1 MAGIGA
7 AAREQRAA
15 ALDAWLA
22 RLLAAGLREAAG
34 RGTKDGLR
42 TDGRTADGLRTDGRT
57 ADGLRTDGVAAD
69 GVALVAVGGLGRRQC
84 APYGDLDLVLLHA
97 GVPGMDELAGA
108 VWYPI
113 WDARL
118 GLDHSVRTI
127 PEALSVAHDDV
138 KVALGLLDA
147 RHVAGDRELS
157 ARLVAAAA
165 DQWRRTAIR
174 QLPALR
180 EATTARWQAHG
191 ELAFLL
197 EGDLKEAAGG
207 LRDVG
212 LLRAIAFAGISD
224 SLRPAVR
231 AAHLRLLDTRDAL
244 HRSVGRRVD
253 RLLAQE
259 RAAVAGLLGLRQL
272 QLGASDAALRP
283 GAVVDDGDALLR
295 RVAGDAR
302 TISHALDDAWRAA
315 DRFRSGRFRSADG
328 PPVRRPVARD
338 VVEHDGELVLARTA
352 IGARPDPSL
361 SLRVAAAAASAQL
374 PIARA
379 TCEWLAAYCPPLPTP
394 WPPAARA
401 ALITLLGAG
410 PGLVTTWET
419 CDRYGLVDG
428 WLPEWPRMRSLPQ
441 HNPVHRF
448 TLDRHLVQA
457 AAEATGYAREVD
469 RPDLLLLGAFLH
481 DVGKGLGGASADH
494 SLAGAP
500 VAGRIARRIGL
511 PPAEVALIEK
521 LVRLHL
527 LLPEVAT
534 RRDLSDPVTIAGV
547 AEAVGDTTT
556 LDLLHGLARADARA
570 TGPAAWSDWKAR
582 LIAELVR
589 RVHTA
594 LDTGLLPDPPAP
606 DPALVAGPL
615 PAVHLDGDRVA
626 VAAADRRGLLTAVA
640 GCLALHR
647 LEVLAADASTVEGR
661 ALVEFLVQPRYGTP
675 PDPIALAADL
685 RRAVNGDVSVTQRLR
700 GRALATRGGGAAPRV
715 VWHRAAAT
723 DAVVLELRAGDAG
736 GLLYRVTSA
745 LDEAGAQVRAARI
758 STLGGDVVDAFYL
771 VGGWPDEAE
780 RDRVEAAVLAAV

>member
-1 MAGIGA
+1 MSRAPAPSTTGQADPRPLPVAGIGA

-15 ALDAWLA
+15 ALDTWLA
-22 RLLAAGLREAAG
+22 GLLATGLHETGIG
-34 RGTKDGLR
+34 RGTGVGHETSNGRETGTESDG
-42 TDGRTADGLRTDGRT
+42 TGRTT
-57 ADGLRTDGVAAD
+57 VD

-84 APYGDLDLVLLHA
+84 APCGDLDLVLVHT
-97 GVPGMDELAGA
+97 GVPGMDELAA
-108 VWYPI
+108 ALWYPI

-147 RHVAGDRELS
+147 RHLAGDREIS
-157 ARLVAAAA
+157 AQLIGAAA
-165 DQWRRTAIR
+165 DQWRRTAVR
-174 QLPALR
+174 VLPALR
-180 EATTARWQAHG
+180 EVTAARWQAHG

-224 SLRPAVR
+224 TLRPAVR

-244 HRSVGRRVD
+244 HESVGRRVD

-259 RAAVAGLLGLRQL
+259 RGPVAALLGL
-272 QLGASDAALRP
+272 
-283 GAVVDDGDALLR
+283 DDGDALLR

-302 TISHALDDAWRAA
+302 TVSHALDDAWRAA
-315 DRFRSGRFRSADG
+315 DRLRSGRRRGADG
-328 PPVRRPVARD
+328 RPLRRPVARD
-338 VVEHDGELVLARTA
+338 VVEQDGELVLARTA

-361 SLRVAAAAASAQL
+361 SLRVAAAAASARL

-401 ALITLLGAG
+401 ALVTLLGAG

-441 HNPVHRF
+441 HNPVHRY

-469 RPDLLLLGAFLH
+469 RPDLLLLAAFLH
-481 DVGKGLGGASADH
+481 DVGKGLGGDH
-494 SLAGAP
+494 SIVGAP
-500 VAGRIARRIGL
+500 IAARIAARIGL
-511 PPAEVALIEK
+511 PPTEIALVEK

-534 RRDLSDPVTIAGV
+534 RRDLADPVTIAGV
-547 AEAVGDTTT
+547 AEAVQDTTT
-556 LDLLHGLARADARA
+556 LSLLHALARADARA

-589 RVHTA
+589 RVHTR
-594 LDTGLLPDPPAP
+594 LDTGVLPDPPVP

-626 VAAADRRGLLTAVA
+626 VAAADRKGLLTAVA

-647 LEVLAADASTVEGR
+647 LEVLAADATMVEET

-685 RRAVNGDVSVTQRLR
+685 RRAVTGDISVTQRLR
-700 GRALATRGGGAAPRV
+700 GRALAARGGGAAPRV
-715 VWHRAAAT
+715 VWHREAAT
-723 DAVVLELRAGDAG
+723 DAVVLELRAADAG
-736 GLLYRVTSA
+736 GLLYRVTTA

-771 VGGWPDEAE
+771 VGAWPDDSE
-780 RDRVEAAVLAAV
+780 RDRIEAAVLAAAR

>member
-1 MAGIGA
+1 MTDGVGVRRQLAAGPGPSLPGGIGA
-7 AAREQRAA
+7 AARVERAA
-15 ALDAWLA
+15 ALDVWLTT
-22 RLLAAGLREAAG
+22 LMPAGLTG
-34 RGTKDGLR
+34 I
-42 TDGRTADGLRTDGRT
+42 
-57 ADGLRTDGVAAD
+57 
-69 GVALVAVGGLGRRQC
+69 ALVAVGGLGRLQC
-84 APYGDLDLVLLHA
+84 SPYSDLDLVLLHR
-97 GVPGMDELAGA
+97 GVAGMDEIAA
-108 VWYPI
+108 RIWYPI

-118 GLDHSVRTI
+118 GLDHSVRTL

-147 RHVAGDRELS
+147 RHVAGDRSLT
-157 ARLVAAAA
+157 ADLQAAAT
-165 DQWRRTAIR
+165 DQWRRTAVR

-180 EATTARWQAHG
+180 EVTEARWRTHG

-212 LLRAIAFAGISD
+212 ILRGIALAGIAD
-224 SLRPAVR
+224 SMRPAAR

-244 HRSVGRRVD
+244 HVAVGRRVD
-253 RLLAQE
+253 RLVAQE
-259 RAAVAGLLGLRQL
+259 RATVARLLDL
-272 QLGASDAALRP
+272 
-283 GAVVDDGDALLR
+283 DDPDTLLR
-295 RVAGDAR
+295 RVASDAR
-302 TISHALDDAWRAA
+302 TITHALDDAWRSA
-315 DRFRSGRFRSADG
+315 DRLRSGRRRGGG

-361 SLRVAAAAASAQL
+361 SLRVAAAAATSRL

-379 TCEWLAAYCPPLPTP
+379 TCEWLAAYCPPLPSP
-394 WPPAARA
+394 WPDAARA
-401 ALITLLGAG
+401 ALVTLLGAG
-410 PGLVTTWET
+410 AGLVPTWET

-457 AAEATGYAREVD
+457 AQEATAFTREVD

-481 DVGKGLGGASADH
+481 DVGKGLPGDH
-494 SLAGAP
+494 STVGAP
-500 VAGRIARRIGL
+500 VAARIAARIGL
-511 PPAEVALIEK
+511 PPADVDLIEQ

-534 RRDLSDPVTIAGV
+534 RRDLSDPVTISQV

-570 TGPAAWSDWKAR
+570 TGPAAWSDWKGR

-594 LDTGLLPDPPAP
+594 LDTGALPEPPQP

-615 PAVHLDGDRVA
+615 PAVHIEGDDRVA
-626 VAAADRRGLLTAVA
+626 VAAADRNGLLAAVA
-640 GCLALHR
+640 GCLSLHR
-647 LEVLAADASTVEGR
+647 LDVLTADASTVDGR
-661 ALVEFLVQPRYGTP
+661 ALVEFRVQPRYGTP
-675 PDPIALAADL
+675 PDAIALTADL
-685 RRAVNGDVSVTQRLR
+685 RRAVAGDVSVTQRLR
-700 GRALATRGGGAAPRV
+700 GRALAARRDGADPRV
-715 VWHRAAAT
+715 VWHREAAT
-723 DAVVLELRAGDAG
+723 DAVVLELRAADSA

-771 VGGWPDEAE
+771 VGGWPDDAE
-780 RDRVEAAVLAAV
+780 RARLESAVLTAAG